1 MFEWLS
7 NGSYMSVYLSHK
19 EIECMPVNLQTD
31 LKRWLRNRQPQ
42 NLPNV
47 NRKTVK
53 PSAGQLAIDFNPPSN
68 KSRHQQRIKL
78 SELLDAGLIS
88 PKMCVRVRLRREIA
102 DELSRDYING
112 MVVSSNGCVV
122 YNGIEYERPSPL
134 AMAVNQDRTANGW
147 EYVEVKTRKGNWV
160 RLEELRSLLNTD
172 STNKKHE

>member
-31 LKRWLRNRQPQ
+31 LKRWLCNRQPQ

-47 NRKTVK
+47 SRKTVK
-53 PSAGQLAIDFNPPSN
+53 PSVGQLTINFNPPSN

-78 SELLDAGLIS
+78 SELLDAGLIFA
-88 PKMCVRVRLRREIA
+88 KMSVRVRLRREIA
-102 DELSRDYING
+102 DECRRDYVNG
-112 MVVSSNGCVV
+112 MVVSSKGCVS
-122 YNGIEYERPSPL
+122 YEGKEYERPSPL
-134 AMAVNQDRTANGW
+134 AMAVNQERTANGW

-160 RLEELRSLLNTD
+160 RLEELRELLNTD
-172 STNKKHE
+172 STKKKTL

>member
-1 MFEWLS
+1 
-7 NGSYMSVYLSHK
+7 MSIYLSQQ
-19 EIECMPVNLQTD
+19 EIEHMPVTLKSD
-31 LKRWLRNRQPQ
+31 LKHWLKSRQPQ
-42 NLPNV
+42 QSLKPNSKAV
-47 NRKTVK
+47 GS
-53 PSAGQLAIDFNPPSN
+53 PSGQLTLDFNKAAC

-78 SELLDAGLIS
+78 SELLDAGLIF
-88 PKMCVRVRLRREIA
+88 PKMSVRVRLRREIA
-102 DELSRDYING
+102 DELSRDYINS